1 MADSPYEG
9 SYPIAGDLWFSDDG
23 ALIVVAGG
31 WLFHASADPTV
42 DMTYAGALSH
52 AVGSP
57 GVTGAATS
65 TAADRIWI
73 LSGPFDQGLVVQAYE
88 MSTTDYVASVA
99 LPAWPTPVATGGP
112 GFRLDPVRGEFV
124 FARPDGAG
132 LRLLV
137 QRVIDGRW
145 GLLSLDAE
153 DLP

>member
-1 MADSPYEG
+1 M
-9 SYPIAGDLWFSDDG
+9 
-23 ALIVVAGG
+23 
-31 WLFHASADPTV
+31 
-42 DMTYAGALSH
+42 ALSF
-52 AVGSP
+52 
-57 GVTGAATS
+57 TAAAASS

-73 LSGPFDQGLVVQAYE
+73 LSEPLDQGLVVQAYE